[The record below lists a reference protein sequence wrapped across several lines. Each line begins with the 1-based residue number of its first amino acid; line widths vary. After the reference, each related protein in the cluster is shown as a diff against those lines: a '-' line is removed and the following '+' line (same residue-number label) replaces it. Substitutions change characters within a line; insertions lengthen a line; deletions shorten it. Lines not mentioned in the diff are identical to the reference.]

1 MSVSYFWIWMIAFI
15 KLWIIA
21 LILFENYFFMNY
33 FDSLTRMVWMGSQED
48 GVDLIDR
55 KFYLTIF
62 SMMWVAKAIKEET
75 TYKSMTQFG
84 TSLLSSPFFL
94 VIYIW
99 WMEL

>member
-1 MSVSYFWIWMIAFI
+1 MIAFI

-21 LILFENYFFMNY
+21 LILFENYFFMHY
-33 FDSLTRMVWMGSQED
+33 FDYLTRMVRMGSQQE

-62 SMMWVAKAIKEET
+62 SMIRVAKAIKEET
-75 TYKSMTQFG
+75 TYKSVTQFG
-84 TSLLSSPFFL
+84 TTLLYSPFFL

>member
-1 MSVSYFWIWMIAFI
+1 MIAFI

-33 FDSLTRMVWMGSQED
+33 FDYLTRMVRMDSQEE

-55 KFYLTIF
+55 KLYLTIF
-62 SMMWVAKAIKEET
+62 SMIRVAKAIKEET
-75 TYKSMTQFG
+75 TYKSVTQFG
-84 TSLLSSPFFL
+84 TSLLYSPFFL
-94 VIYIW
+94 VLYIW

>member
-1 MSVSYFWIWMIAFI
+1 MIAFI
-15 KLWIIA
+15 KLWIIS

-33 FDSLTRMVWMGSQED
+33 FDYLTRMVWMNPQEE

-62 SMMWVAKAIKEET
+62 SMMRVAKAIKLES
-75 TYKSMTQFG
+75 TYQSVTQFG
-84 TSLLSSPFFL
+84 TTLLYSPFFL

>member
-1 MSVSYFWIWMIAFI
+1 MIVFI
-15 KLWIIA
+15 KFWIIA
-21 LILFENYFFMNY
+21 IIVFENYFFMHY
-33 FDSLTRMVWMGSQED
+33 FDSLTQMVWMNPQEE

-62 SMMWVAKAIKEET
+62 SMIRVAKAIKLES
-75 TYKSMTQFG
+75 TYQSLIQFG
-84 TSLLSSPFFL
+84 TTLFYSPFFL

>member
-1 MSVSYFWIWMIAFI
+1 MSDFWMIAFI

-21 LILFENYFFMNY
+21 LILFENYFFMHY
-33 FDSLTRMVWMGSQED
+33 FDSLTRMVRMESQEE
-48 GVDLIDR
+48 GIDLIDR

-62 SMMWVAKAIKEET
+62 SMMRVAKAIKLES
-75 TYKSMTQFG
+75 TYQSVTQYGVTLFY
-84 TSLLSSPFFL
+84 SPFFL

>member
-1 MSVSYFWIWMIAFI
+1 MIVFI

-21 LILFENYFFMNY
+21 LILFENYFFMHY
-33 FDSLTRMVWMGSQED
+33 FASLTRMVWMNTQED
-48 GVDLIDR
+48 GADLIDR

-62 SMMWVAKAIKEET
+62 SMMRVAKAIKLES
-75 TYKSMTQFG
+75 TYQSVTQYGVTLFY
-84 TSLLSSPFFL
+84 SPFFL

>member
-1 MSVSYFWIWMIAFI
+1 MSYFWIWMIVFI
-15 KLWIIA
+15 KFWIIA
-21 LILFENYFFMNY
+21 LILFENYFFMHY
-33 FDSLTRMVWMGSQED
+33 FDSLTRMVWINPQEE

-62 SMMWVAKAIKEET
+62 SMIRVAKAIKLES
-75 TYKSMTQFG
+75 TYQSVIQFG
-84 TSLLSSPFFL
+84 TTLLYSPFFL

>member
-1 MSVSYFWIWMIAFI
+1 MITFI
-15 KLWIIA
+15 KFWIIA
-21 LILFENYFFMNY
+21 IIVFENYFFMHY
-33 FDSLTRMVWMGSQED
+33 FDSLTQMVWMNPQEE

-62 SMMWVAKAIKEET
+62 SMMRVAKAIKLES
-75 TYKSMTQFG
+75 TYQSVTKYAVTLFY
-84 TSLLSSPFFL
+84 SPFIL

>member
-1 MSVSYFWIWMIAFI
+1 MSYFWMIAFI

-21 LILFENYFFMNY
+21 LILFENYFFMRF
-33 FDSLTRMVWMGSQED
+33 FDSLTRMVWMNPQEE

-62 SMMWVAKAIKEET
+62 SMIRVAKAIKLET

-84 TSLLSSPFFL
+84 TSLFYSPVFL